1 MKNSLHQGLG
11 RHHVD
16 CLFSAATVAEAK
28 EKIVLKTNPTDTFHM
43 KNGLISGRKG
53 LLRFTSR

>member
-1 MKNSLHQGLG
+1 ML
-11 RHHVD
+11 
-16 CLFSAATVAEAK
+16 AAAPVAEAK

-43 KNGLISGRKG
+43 KNGLIFGRKG

>member
-1 MKNSLHQGLG
+1 MLA
-11 RHHVD
+11 
-16 CLFSAATVAEAK
+16 AATVAEAK

-43 KNGLISGRKG
+43 KNGLISGRQG